1 MKSWGSEFLLG
12 NKEGGEEGWSWVDMA
27 ISSKL
32 GGFWLIVQASIC
44 SAIISGFRVHVL
56 WSGMLC
62 LSKF

>member
-32 GGFWLIVQASIC
+32 GGFWLIVQASVC
-44 SAIISGFRVHVL
+44 SDAIFEDRVRTL
-56 WSGMLC
+56 WSG
-62 LSKF
+62 LSYLYTF